1 MGGNNCEEKLTQIN
15 HEYLNIFGFN
25 LVVKKYETVSDS
37 CDSNKRGE
45 GLVRV
50 LADMFYLF
58 SVSKMAPSKERE
70 GGGGEETLKQKSR
83 IFYSFL
89 TPRVSFSRFSDLRER
104 GWFSQSPY

>member
-70 GGGGEETLKQKSR
+70 GGGEKKPSNKSQE
-83 IFYSFL
+83 SFTRSL
-89 TPRVSFSRFSDLRER
+89 RHVFLSADLVI
-104 GWFSQSPY
+104 